1 MSAKLDKI
9 GAERERA
16 RQKRDEWDARF
27 QELDKKYVEQEKTEI
42 HEMVHAADLTPDQLA
57 EIIRLAQT
65 QVPNP
70 ENLPGNAQPEA
81 EVNAE
86 REDA

>member
-1 MSAKLDKI
+1 MSAKLDRL
-9 GAERERA
+9 GAECERL
-16 RQKRDEWDARF
+16 RKKRDDAETQLQAAEKR
-27 QELDKKYVEQEKTEI
+27 YVELEKEEI
-42 HEMVHAADLTPDQLA
+42 HEMVRAADLTPNQLA
-57 EIIRLAQT
+57 EIIRLART

-70 ENLPGNAQPEA
+70 ENLPGNEQPEA